1 MHWLYSALPLISI
14 ACTVHVLL
22 TRRPLFWLLLIWI
35 APGVGAAVYF
45 FVELLPDVQRSRTVS
60 RLGSDL
66 ATAVNFDRHLHRLEE
81 DLKISDTVNNRRR
94 LGDAYMSAGRHDEA
108 IEMYRSCLKGNFAD
122 DPPILLPMA
131 KAQFLNE
138 AFDEAIET
146 IARLEKADA
155 NSRSLE
161 RRMLKAKILEA
172 LGRRDEALVEYEFLA
187 KRCMG
192 EEARC
197 RYALLLMQAGKHDQA
212 REIFE
217 QILLHAERSPRRFCA
232 AEREWIQT
240 ARRQIKD

>member
-45 FVELLPDVQRSRTVS
+45 FVELLPDLQRSRTVS

-66 ATAVNFDRHLHRLEE
+66 ATAVNPDRHLHRLEE
-81 DLKISDTVNNRRR
+81 DLKISDTIRNRQL
-94 LGDAYMSAGRHDEA
+94 LGHAYVSAGRYDEA
-108 IEMYRSCLKGNFAD
+108 IEMYRSCLKGIFAD
-122 DPPILLPMA
+122 DPRALLPMA

-138 AFDEAIET
+138 AFGEAIE
-146 IARLEKADA
+146 IVARLEKTNA
-155 NSRSLE
+155 NFRPLE

-172 LGRRDEALVEYEFLA
+172 LGRRDEAMVEYEFLA
-187 KRCMG
+187 KQHSG

-217 QILLHAERSPRRFCA
+217 YILLNARRSPRHYRA
-232 AEREWIQT
+232 AERQWIQT